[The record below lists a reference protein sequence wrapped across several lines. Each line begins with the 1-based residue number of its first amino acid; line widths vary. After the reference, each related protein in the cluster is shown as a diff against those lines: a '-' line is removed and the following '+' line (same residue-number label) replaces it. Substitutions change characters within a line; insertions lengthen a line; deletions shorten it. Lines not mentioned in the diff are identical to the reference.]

1 MLGLVGYSLMTNQ
14 TDQISFTKQ
23 ERKLLMQALTIIEH
37 YGQQERPELR
47 AKIEALTQQKPRS
60 N

>member
-1 MLGLVGYSLMTNQ
+1 MIQ
-14 TDQISFTKQ
+14 FTKE
-23 ERKLLMQALTIIEH
+23 ERKLLMQAMTIIEH

-47 AKIEALTQQKPRS
+47 AKIDALTEHKKVRDRD